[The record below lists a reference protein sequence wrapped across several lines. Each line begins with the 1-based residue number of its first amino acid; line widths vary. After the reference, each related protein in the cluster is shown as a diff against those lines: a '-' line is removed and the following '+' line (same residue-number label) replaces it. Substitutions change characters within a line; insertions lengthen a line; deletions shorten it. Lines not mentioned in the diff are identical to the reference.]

1 MSTITLFAPNINPST
16 RLLIHDDQHY
26 ELYFFLRNYFYPFYI
41 GEQQFKPFTDVELM
55 LEELEGF
62 DEEYETIYSD
72 DDNNRYETLEAWLEE
87 LKKSHPNPTIV
98 CSDYL

>member
-16 RLLIHDDQHY
+16 RLLINDEQHG
-26 ELYFFLRNYFYPFYI
+26 ELYMFLRDYFYGFAN

-62 DEEYETIYSD
+62 DEKYEAIYSD
-72 DDNNRYETLEAWLEE
+72 NDNNRYETLETWLEE

-98 CSDYL
+98 CSDYV